1 MNGGSSHFNRRFLQV
16 SFIVVPILI
25 AGVLFFLSHRMYV
38 TQKRGLNSI
47 RERVL
52 LQSQLSGI
60 IGDMERMGSSSRG
73 YFLTGDEFRLVPYQL
88 SLGDVAIRFGA
99 LRYLGS
105 DDQETTASIARL
117 RSLVDARISE
127 LNSQIALM
135 RAGADQ
141 QGTASTINRDLSL
154 VQPVTELLSGMSQRQ
169 SRLLLQ
175 QRSAHDSEV
184 DIREMLS
191 VVLLFVSA
199 AVVIVSGVLL
209 LRIREL
215 QSIITICAWTQRV
228 NFNGKW
234 MRMEEFLWERFRVKV
249 SHGISEEAFEGVMG
263 IVGKN
268 LTVTNTRV
276 EKAEKTNP
284 SRAKPDSKQ

>member
-1 MNGGSSHFNRRFLQV
+1 
-16 SFIVVPILI
+16 
-25 AGVLFFLSHRMYV
+25 MYV

-117 RSLVDARISE
+117 RSLVNARISE
-127 LNSQIALM
+127 LNNQIALR

-169 SRLLLQ
+169 SKLLLQ